1 MTEHYDFL
9 HIDVEMKSGKIEARA
24 EGMLGKAAQPFLD
37 YLVGVLNSL
46 KVIARSGEANIY
58 NLYNPPQPS
67 KAGMKSLARKI
78 REKIFS
84 MVLPA
89 TANLAVTS
97 KCQCDCVHCSYD
109 LFKNTERPDLTT
121 EELKGVIGESLDL
134 GANLIIFVG
143 GEPLL
148 NRDIYDL
155 IRCVDKDQA
164 IVSMFT
170 NGLLLTG
177 ENCRRLVDAGLHCVY
192 VSIDSPKPHVHNKLR
207 GVRDLFEKALEGS
220 ARARENGIYTG
231 LSTYATSESL
241 ASGDVEKT
249 INLAHDS
256 GFNEITIF
264 DCIPSGKYLKRGDM
278 MLSPGEKE
286 KLRALAM
293 KYHESDWDMG
303 VIAQA
308 VVNSPEG
315 AGCFGAYTQ
324 FYMTAYGDVNPCD
337 FNPISFG
344 NVRQTPL
351 LDIWQK
357 MVTHPD
363 FCYRY
368 ASCRMQTPEYRA
380 KYIDP
385 LPDDIRLPVPV
396 DNFDGPPIARNEFT
410 RKLDAAEFGGGR

>member
-1 MTEHYDFL
+1 MTESYDFL
-9 HIDVEMKSGKIEARA
+9 HIDIEMKNGKLAA
-24 EGMLGKAAQPFLD
+24 QAGGMLGRTAQPFLD
-37 YLVGVLNSL
+37 YLVGVLNGL
-46 KVIARSGEANIY
+46 KVIARKGDANIY

-67 KAGMKSLARKI
+67 KAGMKALARKM
-78 REKIFS
+78 REKIFD

-121 EELKGVIGESLDL
+121 EEMKGVVDAALEL
-134 GANLIIFVG
+134 GVNLIIFVG

-148 NRDIYDL
+148 NRDIYEL
-155 IRCVDKDQA
+155 IRHVDKDQA

-170 NGLLLTG
+170 NGLLLTE
-177 ENCRRLVDAGLHCVY
+177 ENCSRLAEAGLHCLY
-192 VSIDSPKPHVHNKLR
+192 VSIDSPRPDIHNKLR
-207 GVRDLFEKALEGS
+207 GVKNLFEHAMEGA
-220 ARARENGIYTG
+220 ARAKDKGIYTG

-241 ASGDVEKT
+241 ANGQVEET
-249 INLAHDS
+249 IVLARDS

-264 DCIPSGKYLKRGDM
+264 DCIPSGKYLKRQDM
-278 MLSPGEKE
+278 MLSETEKE
-286 KLRALAM
+286 QLRDLAR
-293 KYHESDWDMG
+293 KYHESDSDMG

-308 VVNSPEG
+308 LVNSPEG

-337 FNPISFG
+337 FNPITFG
-344 NVRQTPL
+344 NVRQMPL
-351 LDIWQK
+351 RDIWQR

-368 ASCRMQTPEYRA
+368 ASCRMQTPAYRA
-380 KYIDP
+380 KYIDS
-385 LPDDIRLPVPV
+385 LPENVRLPVPIE
-396 DNFDGPPIARNEFT
+396 NYNGPPVPRNEFS
-410 RKLDAAEFGGGR
+410 RKHDAAELGGGR

>member
-1 MTEHYDFL
+1 MTERYDFL
-9 HIDVEMKSGKIEARA
+9 HIDVELKDGKIAA
-24 EGMLGKAAQPFLD
+24 CAGGMLGKAAQPFLD
-37 YLVGVLNSL
+37 YLVGVLNGL
-46 KVIARSGEANIY
+46 KVIAKKDEANIY

-67 KAGMKSLARKI
+67 KAGMKALARKI

-109 LFKNTERPDLTT
+109 LFKNTERPDLSTD
-121 EELKGVIGESLDL
+121 EMKGVVDDALNL
-134 GANLIIFVG
+134 GANLIIYVG

-148 NRDIYDL
+148 NPDIYEL
-155 IRCVDKDQA
+155 VRHVDKDQA

-170 NGLLLTG
+170 NGLLLTQ
-177 ENCRRLVDAGLHCVY
+177 ENCSRLAEAGLHCLY
-192 VSIDSPKPHVHNKLR
+192 VSIDSPSPETHNRLR
-207 GVRDLFEKALEGS
+207 GVKNLFEQAMEGA
-220 ARARENGIYTG
+220 ARAKENGILTG

-241 ASGDVEKT
+241 ANGDVEKT
-249 INLAHDS
+249 IVLARDS
-256 GFNEITIF
+256 GFNETTIF
-264 DCIPSGKYLKRGDM
+264 DCIPSGKYLKRQDM
-278 MLSPGEKE
+278 MLSRSEKE

-293 KYHESDWDMG
+293 KYHKSDSNMG

-337 FNPISFG
+337 FNPITFG
-344 NVRQTPL
+344 NVRKMPL
-351 LDIWQK
+351 RDIWEK

-368 ASCRMQTPEYRA
+368 ASCRMQTPAYRA
-380 KYIDP
+380 KYIDS

-396 DNFDGPPIARNEFT
+396 ENFNGPPVPRNEFS
-410 RKLDAAEFGGGR
+410 RKLDAAELGGGR